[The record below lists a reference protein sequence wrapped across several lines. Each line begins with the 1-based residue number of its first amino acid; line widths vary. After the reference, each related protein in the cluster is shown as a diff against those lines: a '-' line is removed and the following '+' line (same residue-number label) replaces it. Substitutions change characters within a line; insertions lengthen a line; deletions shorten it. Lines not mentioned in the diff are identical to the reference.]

1 MIHQNIKH
9 ILILSLACT
18 LFPISFIC
26 SQDVNIVP
34 YLKRIENG
42 DIEKVKDELVNLK
55 EENPGSPS
63 LLFLEGV
70 LTENGSEAVII
81 YQKIVDD
88 YPQSKY
94 ADAALYRI
102 YSYYYALGLYESADK
117 KLNQLKT
124 RYPES
129 PYVKI
134 ASQNQLPVS
143 PEIANE
149 DNPKN
154 PPEETPKSEDL
165 EDQKYKYTIQA
176 GAFSNIENAESL
188 RSDFIKSGIYSE
200 VKDKSVAGTVFH
212 VVYAGKFKTEDE
224 AESFLNTIN
233 EKFNLTGR
241 IVEIQ
246 H

>member
-1 MIHQNIKH
+1 MIHKNIKH
-9 ILILSLACT
+9 ILILFLAYT

-42 DIEKVKDELVNLK
+42 EVEKVKDELVNLK

-63 LLFLEGV
+63 VMFLEGV
-70 LTENGSEAVII
+70 LTENGSEAVVI

-124 RYPES
+124 KYPES

-134 ASQNQLPVS
+134 ANQNQLPVS

-149 DNPKN
+149 DNRENLPD
-154 PPEETPKSEDL
+154 ETPKSEDL

-176 GAFSNIENAESL
+176 GAFSNIENAEAL
-188 RSDFIKSGIYSE
+188 RSDFVKSGIYSE
-200 VKDKSVAGTVFH
+200 IKDKSVAGTIFH

-224 AESFLNTIN
+224 AESFLNTIS

-246 H
+246 Q